1 MAGTGR
7 HRWESTPSIEGDRGS
22 AEVATISNWSLL
34 CPSPG
39 IRFVWLGGGVGP
51 GGHDLAAR
59 NFSRPLSCG
68 CVRARGAGA
77 DQDELDSTVVVPV
90 APSGRFTKAQAPAV
104 PSAGAISAA
113 VAAGEAWVAG
123 SGSVTGFAP
132 VEVVRPLAVAPA
144 GGDQWP

>member
-1 MAGTGR
+1 MPGNTGTVRRARGIMASTGR

-59 NFSRPLSCG
+59 NFGP
-68 CVRARGAGA
+68 
-77 DQDELDSTVVVPV
+77 
-90 APSGRFTKAQAPAV
+90 
-104 PSAGAISAA
+104 
-113 VAAGEAWVAG
+113 
-123 SGSVTGFAP
+123 
-132 VEVVRPLAVAPA
+132 
-144 GGDQWP
+144 